1 MSLSP
6 EIKIAEQRL
15 SVLELAK
22 ALGNVSLACKQRGV
36 SRTQFYEYKRRFQT
50 HGIEG
55 LVDLPPIHHSH
66 PFTTPPEV
74 EQRILDVSLEHPA
87 WGCNRLSD
95 TLKLEGINISAITI
109 QKILNRN
116 EMGSRYDRWL
126 KLEEKHSQKAIQLT
140 GEQVAFI
147 EKQNPAFRERHVES
161 NAPGELL
168 CQDTFFVG
176 HLKGVGKVYLHSVVD
191 AYCSFAFGFLHTS
204 KQSEA
209 AATVLHNDVLPF
221 YKAKG
226 LAVTAVLTD
235 NGREFCGKDDHPY
248 ELYLALNDIEHRHT
262 QVRRPQTN
270 GFVER
275 FQRTV
280 LDEFFRLAF
289 RTKLYETVEALQAD
303 LDAWLHEY
311 NYERP
316 HQGYRNLGKRPFER
330 IEEYLADEHQS
341 FPPVLDP
348 PAATG
353 DQPRAQPQSR
363 AYSEAALDGGEHWA
377 TIDPVAGGNGDS
389 GEVVKVPK
397 SKEKS
402 QSTVRDDG

>member
-6 EIKIAEQRL
+6 EIKIAQQRL

-22 ALGNVSLACKQRGV
+22 ALGNVSAACKQRGV

-87 WGCNRLSD
+87 WGCNRLCD
-95 TLKLEGINISAITI
+95 QLKLEGINISAITI

-126 KLEEKHSQKAIQLT
+126 KLEEKHSQKAIELT

-147 EKQNPAFRERHVES
+147 EKHNPAFRERHVES

-168 CQDTFFVG
+168 CQDTFYVG
-176 HLKGVGKVYLHSVVD
+176 YLKGVGKVYLHTVVD
-191 AYCSFAFGFLHTS
+191 TYCSYGFGFLHTS
-204 KQSEA
+204 KQAEA
-209 AATVLHNDVLPF
+209 AAALLHNEVLPF
-221 YKAKG
+221 YRQHG
-226 LAVTAVLTD
+226 LRVKAVLSD
-235 NGREFCGKDDHPY
+235 NGREFCGKDDHPF
-248 ELYLALNDIEHRHT
+248 ELYLELNDIEHRHT
-262 QVRRPQTN
+262 QLRRPQTN

-303 LDAWLHEY
+303 LDAWLRHD

-330 IEEYLADEHQS
+330 IEAYVAEQQNLL
-341 FPPVLDP
+341 PVLDP

-353 DQPRAQPQSR
+353 DQPGAQPQSR
-363 AYSEAALDGGEHWA
+363 AFSEAALDGGEHRA
-377 TIDPVAGGNGDS
+377 TLAPVAGGNGGS
-389 GEVVKVPK
+389 HQVVKVPK
-397 SKEKS
+397 SREKS
-402 QSTVRDDG
+402 QSDVRDDG

>member
-6 EIKIAEQRL
+6 ELKIAQQRL

-22 ALGNVSLACKQRGV
+22 ALGNVSAACKQRGV

-74 EQRILDVSLEHPA
+74 EQRILDASLEHPA

-95 TLKLEGINISAITI
+95 QLKLEGINLSAITI

-116 EMGSRYDRWL
+116 ELGSRYDRWL
-126 KLEEKHSQKAIQLT
+126 KLEEQHSQKAIELT

-147 EKQNPAFRERHVES
+147 EKLNPAFRERHVES
-161 NAPGELL
+161 DAPGELL

-176 HLKGVGKVYLHSVVD
+176 QLKGVGKVYLHSVVD
-191 AYCSFAFGFLHTS
+191 AYCSYAFGFLHTS

-209 AATVLHNDVLPF
+209 AAAVLHNDVLPF
-221 YKAKG
+221 YQQQG
-226 LAVTAVLTD
+226 LTVKAVLTD
-235 NGREFCGKDDHPY
+235 NGREFCGNDSHPY
-248 ELYLALNDIEHRHT
+248 ELYLELNDIAHRHT

-275 FQRTV
+275 FQRTA

-289 RTKLYETVEALQAD
+289 RTKLYETVEALQVD
-303 LDAWLHEY
+303 LNAWLHSY

-330 IEEYLADEHQS
+330 IEQYLNEFRSSLPDS
-341 FPPVLDP
+341 DP
-348 PAATG
+348 PALTG
-353 DQPRAQPQSR
+353 DPPGAQPQSR
-363 AYSEAALDGGEHWA
+363 AVSAAALDGGEHRA
-377 TIDPVAGGNGDS
+377 TLAPVAGGNGGS
-389 GEVVKVPK
+389 REVVKVLR
-397 SKEKS
+397 SREKS
-402 QSTVRDDG
+402 QPAVRDDA

>member
-6 EIKIAEQRL
+6 EIKIAHERL

-22 ALGNVSLACKQRGV
+22 ALGNVSAACRQRGM
-36 SRTQFYEYKRRFQT
+36 SRSQFYEYKRRFQT

-55 LVDLPPIHHSH
+55 LVDLPPVHHSH
-66 PFTTPPEV
+66 PATTPPEV
-74 EQRILDVSLEHPA
+74 EQRILEVSLEHPA

-95 TLKLEGINISAITI
+95 QLKLEGINLSAITI

-126 KLEEKHSQKAIQLT
+126 KLEEKHSQKAIQLS

-147 EKQNPAFRERHVES
+147 EKHNPAFRERHVES

-168 CQDTFFVG
+168 CQDTFYVG
-176 HLKGVGKVYLHSVVD
+176 YLKGVGKVYLHTVVD

-204 KQSEA
+204 KQAEA
-209 AATVLHNDVLPF
+209 AAALLHNDVLPF
-221 YKAKG
+221 YRQHG
-226 LAVTAVLTD
+226 LSVKAVLTD

-248 ELYLALNDIEHRHT
+248 ELYLELNDIEHRHT

-280 LDEFFRLAF
+280 LDEFFRLVF
-289 RTKLYETVEALQAD
+289 RTKLYETLEALQAD
-303 LDAWLHEY
+303 LDAWLVHY

-316 HQGYRNLGKRPFER
+316 HQGYRNLGKRPYER
-330 IEEYLADEHQS
+330 IEAYLREQPIS
-341 FPPVLDP
+341 P
-348 PAATG
+348 PAVTG
-353 DQPRAQPQSR
+353 EQPGAQPPSR
-363 AYSEAALDGGEHWA
+363 AESEASLDTGEHRA
-377 TIDPVAGGNGDS
+377 TIAEAAGETN
-389 GEVVKVPK
+389 
-397 SKEKS
+397 
-402 QSTVRDDG
+402 VRREG